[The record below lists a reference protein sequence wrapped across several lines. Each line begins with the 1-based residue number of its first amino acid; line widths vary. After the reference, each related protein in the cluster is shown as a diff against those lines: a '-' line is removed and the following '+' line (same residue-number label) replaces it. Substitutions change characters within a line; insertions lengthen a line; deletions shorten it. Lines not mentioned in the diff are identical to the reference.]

1 MNTSEFDVQDL
12 RAYDADP
19 LLGQRLAAL
28 RSQLHMDVNALA
40 AASDVPADMI
50 MAYESGAALP
60 DPAAADDLA
69 EALDVSVEQLMAG
82 WRTPEEAEEP
92 MVGPIAGRIQVLR
105 ASRALSRED
114 LAQLC
119 NVTLDQVDDWE
130 SGRWIPSREQV
141 ARICR
146 VFGITRDR
154 LMMNNALQ
162 LSQQLQQT
170 LPRRERKPARPERPD
185 FDETPEDEAAP
196 AEAEE
201 AEVTEEAPVA
211 EARPSRPARRSRKE
225 TAEKN
230 APSADEASPEAEGSE
245 SSETPAAEKPEPQKP
260 AKRTRR
266 PRTKRPESSEP
277 AAQTLPWEESAS
289 SDAKASEDQAT
300 ADSPESTAPAEE
312 TKPRTTRTRRPSGAK
327 AAKAKAASASEDA
340 AEAPGAEAPAV
351 SKPEAPAPAAA
362 ETSAPDAALG
372 ERIKTLRK
380 QRKMTQKDL
389 AAAAGTSTGSISKW
403 EAGAQPRAYMLP
415 RLAKALGVS
424 VAELRG

>member
-1 MNTSEFDVQDL
+1 MNTSDFEVQDL

-50 MAYESGAALP
+50 VAYESGAALP

-92 MVGPIAGRIQVLR
+92 MVGPIADRIRVLR

-170 LPRRERKPARPERPD
+170 LPRRERKPARPERPNL
-185 FDETPEDEAAP
+185 EEAPEDEAAP

-201 AEVTEEAPVA
+201 VEAIETEPEA
-211 EARPSRPARRSRKE
+211 EARPSRPARRPRKE
-225 TAEKN
+225 AAVEKN
-230 APSADEASPEAEGSE
+230 QPSHDEAAAEPEAPSESPS
-245 SSETPAAEKPEPQKP
+245 AEKPEPSKP
-260 AKRTRR
+260 TKRTRR
-266 PRTKRPESSEP
+266 PRTQRAETQEP
-277 AAQTLPWEESAS
+277 AAQTLPWDESAQ
-289 SDAKASEDQAT
+289 AASEPSDGQA
-300 ADSPESTAPAEE
+300 AMDLDEGAAPADK
-312 TKPRTTRTRRPSGAK
+312 TKPRKTRARRPSSAK
-327 AAKAKAASASEDA
+327 AAKPKAAGKAEDA
-340 AEAPGAEAPAV
+340 AEPATQEAPA
-351 SKPEAPAPAAA
+351 SDGAPEA
-362 ETSAPDAALG
+362 DAATNAADLG
-372 ERIKTLRK
+372 ERIKSLRK

>member
-1 MNTSEFDVQDL
+1 
-12 RAYDADP
+12 
-19 LLGQRLAAL
+19 
-28 RSQLHMDVNALA
+28 
-40 AASDVPADMI
+40 
-50 MAYESGAALP
+50 
-60 DPAAADDLA
+60 
-69 EALDVSVEQLMAG
+69 
-82 WRTPEEAEEP
+82 
-92 MVGPIAGRIQVLR
+92 MVGPIAGRIRVLR

-185 FDETPEDEAAP
+185 LEEAAEDEAAP

-201 AEVTEEAPVA
+201 AEVVEAEPEA
-211 EARPSRPARRSRKE
+211 EARPSRPGRRPRKDAA
-225 TAEKN
+225 AEKN
-230 APSADEASPEAEGSE
+230 QPSHGEAAAEPEAPSEP
-245 SSETPAAEKPEPQKP
+245 PAAEKPEPSKP

-266 PRTKRPESSEP
+266 SRTKRAETQEP
-277 AAQTLPWEESAS
+277 AAQTLPWDESAQ
-289 SDAKASEDQAT
+289 AASEPNEGQT
-300 ADSPESTAPAEE
+300 AMNLDESAAQAEE
-312 TKPRTTRTRRPSGAK
+312 TKPRKTHTRRPSSAK
-327 AAKAKAASASEDA
+327 AAKPKAANKAEDA
-340 AEAPGAEAPAV
+340 AAPAAQEAPA
-351 SKPEAPAPAAA
+351 SGGAPEADATTNA
-362 ETSAPDAALG
+362 AALG

-403 EAGAQPRAYMLP
+403 EAGAQPRAYILP

>member
-1 MNTSEFDVQDL
+1 MNTSDFEVQDL

-50 MAYESGAALP
+50 TAYESGAALP

-92 MVGPIAGRIQVLR
+92 MVGPIAGRIRVLR

-170 LPRRERKPARPERPD
+170 LPRRERKPARPERPGL
-185 FDETPEDEAAP
+185 EEAPEDEAAP
-196 AEAEE
+196 AEVEEVEVIE
-201 AEVTEEAPVA
+201 AEPEA
-211 EARPSRPARRSRKE
+211 EARPSRPARRPRKDA
-225 TAEKN
+225 TAEKDQPSHDEAAAEPE
-230 APSADEASPEAEGSE
+230 APSEP
-245 SSETPAAEKPEPQKP
+245 PAAEKPEPSKP

-266 PRTKRPESSEP
+266 PRTQRAEAQEP
-277 AAQTLPWEESAS
+277 AAQTLPWDESAQAVS
-289 SDAKASEDQAT
+289 EPSDGQA
-300 ADSPESTAPAEE
+300 AMNLNEGAAPADKA
-312 TKPRTTRTRRPSGAK
+312 KPRKTRARRPSSAK
-327 AAKAKAASASEDA
+327 AAKPKAADKAEDA
-340 AEAPGAEAPAV
+340 AEPASQEAPA
-351 SKPEAPAPAAA
+351 SDGAPEAGAA
-362 ETSAPDAALG
+362 TNAADLG
-372 ERIKTLRK
+372 ERIKSLRK

>member
-1 MNTSEFDVQDL
+1 MNTSDFEVQDL

-50 MAYESGAALP
+50 VAYESGAALP

-92 MVGPIAGRIQVLR
+92 MVGPIAGRIRVLR

-170 LPRRERKPARPERPD
+170 LPRRERKPARPERPNL
-185 FDETPEDEAAP
+185 EEAPEDEAAP

-201 AEVTEEAPVA
+201 VEAIETEPEA
-211 EARPSRPARRSRKE
+211 EARPSRPARRPRKD
-225 TAEKN
+225 A
-230 APSADEASPEAEGSE
+230 
-245 SSETPAAEKPEPQKP
+245 AAEKPEPSHDEAAAEPEAPSESPSAEKPEPSKP

-266 PRTKRPESSEP
+266 PRTQRAETQEP
-277 AAQTLPWEESAS
+277 AAQTLPWDESAQ
-289 SDAKASEDQAT
+289 AASEPSDGQA
-300 ADSPESTAPAEE
+300 AMDLDEGAAPADK
-312 TKPRTTRTRRPSGAK
+312 TKPRKTRARRPSSAK
-327 AAKAKAASASEDA
+327 AAKPKTANKAEGA
-340 AEAPGAEAPAV
+340 AAPAAQEAPA
-351 SKPEAPAPAAA
+351 SDGAPEA
-362 ETSAPDAALG
+362 DAATNAADLG
-372 ERIKTLRK
+372 ERIKSLRK

>member
-1 MNTSEFDVQDL
+1 MNTSDFEVQDL

-50 MAYESGAALP
+50 VAYESGAALP

-92 MVGPIAGRIQVLR
+92 MVGPIAGRIRVLR

-185 FDETPEDEAAP
+185 LEEAAEDEAAP

-201 AEVTEEAPVA
+201 AEVVEAEPEA
-211 EARPSRPARRSRKE
+211 EARPSRPGRRPRKDAA
-225 TAEKN
+225 AEKN
-230 APSADEASPEAEGSE
+230 QPSHGEAAAEPEAPSEP
-245 SSETPAAEKPEPQKP
+245 PAAEKPEPSKP

-266 PRTKRPESSEP
+266 SRTKRAETQEP
-277 AAQTLPWEESAS
+277 AAQTLPWDESAQ
-289 SDAKASEDQAT
+289 AASEPNEGQTTMNLD
-300 ADSPESTAPAEE
+300 ESAAQAEE
-312 TKPRTTRTRRPSGAK
+312 TKPRKTHTRRPSSAK
-327 AAKAKAASASEDA
+327 AAKPKAANKAEDA
-340 AEAPGAEAPAV
+340 AAPAAQEAPA
-351 SKPEAPAPAAA
+351 SGGAPEADATTNA
-362 ETSAPDAALG
+362 AALG

-403 EAGAQPRAYMLP
+403 EAGAQPRAYILP

>member
-1 MNTSEFDVQDL
+1 MNTSDFEVQDL

-50 MAYESGAALP
+50 VAYESGAALP

-92 MVGPIAGRIQVLR
+92 MVGPIAGRIRVLR

-170 LPRRERKPARPERPD
+170 LPRRERKPARPERPNL
-185 FDETPEDEAAP
+185 EEAPEDEAAP

-201 AEVTEEAPVA
+201 VEAIETEPEA
-211 EARPSRPARRSRKE
+211 EARPSRPASRPRKD
-225 TAEKN
+225 A
-230 APSADEASPEAEGSE
+230 
-245 SSETPAAEKPEPQKP
+245 AAEKPEPSHDEAAAEPEAPSESPSAEKPEPSKP

-266 PRTKRPESSEP
+266 PRTQRAETQEP
-277 AAQTLPWEESAS
+277 AAQTLPWDESAQ
-289 SDAKASEDQAT
+289 AASEPSDGQA
-300 ADSPESTAPAEE
+300 AMDLDEGAAPADK
-312 TKPRTTRTRRPSGAK
+312 TKPRKTRARRPSSAK
-327 AAKAKAASASEDA
+327 AAKPKAAGKAEDA
-340 AEAPGAEAPAV
+340 AEHATQEAPA
-351 SKPEAPAPAAA
+351 SDGAPEA
-362 ETSAPDAALG
+362 DAATNAADLG
-372 ERIKTLRK
+372 ERIKSLRK

>member
-1 MNTSEFDVQDL
+1 MNTSDFEVQDL

-50 MAYESGAALP
+50 VAYESGAALP

-92 MVGPIAGRIQVLR
+92 MVGPIAGRIRVLR

-185 FDETPEDEAAP
+185 LEEAAEDEAAP

-201 AEVTEEAPVA
+201 AEVVEA
-211 EARPSRPARRSRKE
+211 E
-225 TAEKN
+225 
-230 APSADEASPEAEGSE
+230 PEAEAPSE
-245 SSETPAAEKPEPQKP
+245 PPAAEKPEPSKP

-266 PRTKRPESSEP
+266 SRTKRAETQEP
-277 AAQTLPWEESAS
+277 AAQTLPWDESAQ
-289 SDAKASEDQAT
+289 AASEPNEGQT
-300 ADSPESTAPAEE
+300 AMNLDESAAQAEE
-312 TKPRTTRTRRPSGAK
+312 TKPRKTHTRRPSSAK
-327 AAKAKAASASEDA
+327 AAKPKAANKAEDA
-340 AEAPGAEAPAV
+340 AAPAAQEAPA
-351 SKPEAPAPAAA
+351 SGGAPEADATTNA
-362 ETSAPDAALG
+362 AALG

-403 EAGAQPRAYMLP
+403 EAGAQPRAYILP

>member
-1 MNTSEFDVQDL
+1 MNTSDFEVQDL

-50 MAYESGAALP
+50 VAYESGAALP

-92 MVGPIAGRIQVLR
+92 MVGPIAGRIRVLR

-170 LPRRERKPARPERPD
+170 LPRRERKPARPERPNL
-185 FDETPEDEAAP
+185 EEAPEDEAAP

-201 AEVTEEAPVA
+201 VEAIETEPEA
-211 EARPSRPARRSRKE
+211 EARPSRPARRPRKD
-225 TAEKN
+225 A
-230 APSADEASPEAEGSE
+230 
-245 SSETPAAEKPEPQKP
+245 AAEKPEPSKP

-266 PRTKRPESSEP
+266 PRTQRAETQEP
-277 AAQTLPWEESAS
+277 AAQTLPWDESAQ
-289 SDAKASEDQAT
+289 AASEPSDGQA
-300 ADSPESTAPAEE
+300 AMDLDEGAAPADK
-312 TKPRTTRTRRPSGAK
+312 TKPRKTRARRPSSAK
-327 AAKAKAASASEDA
+327 AAKPKAAGKAEDA
-340 AEAPGAEAPAV
+340 AEPATQEAPA
-351 SKPEAPAPAAA
+351 SDGAPEA
-362 ETSAPDAALG
+362 DAATNAADLG
-372 ERIKTLRK
+372 ERIKSLRK

>member
-1 MNTSEFDVQDL
+1 MNTSDFEVQDL

-50 MAYESGAALP
+50 VAYESGAALP

-69 EALDVSVEQLMAG
+69 EALDVSVEQFMAG

-92 MVGPIAGRIQVLR
+92 MVGPIAGRIRVLR

-185 FDETPEDEAAP
+185 LEEAAEDEAAP

-201 AEVTEEAPVA
+201 AEVVEAEPEA
-211 EARPSRPARRSRKE
+211 EARPSRPGRRPRKDAA
-225 TAEKN
+225 AEKN
-230 APSADEASPEAEGSE
+230 QPSHGEAAAEPEAPSEPP
-245 SSETPAAEKPEPQKP
+245 TAEKPEPSKP

-266 PRTKRPESSEP
+266 SRTKRAETQEP
-277 AAQTLPWEESAS
+277 AAQTLPWDESAQ
-289 SDAKASEDQAT
+289 AASEPNEGQT
-300 ADSPESTAPAEE
+300 AMNLDESAAQAEE
-312 TKPRTTRTRRPSGAK
+312 TKPRKTHTRRPSSAK
-327 AAKAKAASASEDA
+327 AAKPKAANKAEDA
-340 AEAPGAEAPAV
+340 AAPAAQEAPA
-351 SKPEAPAPAAA
+351 SGGAPEADATTNA
-362 ETSAPDAALG
+362 AALG

-403 EAGAQPRAYMLP
+403 EAGAQPRAYILP

>member
-1 MNTSEFDVQDL
+1 MNTSDFEVQDL

-92 MVGPIAGRIQVLR
+92 MVGPIAGRIRVLR

-185 FDETPEDEAAP
+185 LEETPEDEAAP

-201 AEVTEEAPVA
+201 AEATEVEPEA
-211 EARPSRPARRSRKE
+211 EARPSRPGRRPRKDAA
-225 TAEKN
+225 AEKN
-230 APSADEASPEAEGSE
+230 QPSHGEAAAEPEAPSEP
-245 SSETPAAEKPEPQKP
+245 PAAEKPEPSKP

-266 PRTKRPESSEP
+266 SRTKRAETQEP
-277 AAQTLPWEESAS
+277 AAQTLPWDESAQ
-289 SDAKASEDQAT
+289 AASEPNEGQT
-300 ADSPESTAPAEE
+300 AMNLDESAAQAEE
-312 TKPRTTRTRRPSGAK
+312 TKPRKTHTRRPSSAK
-327 AAKAKAASASEDA
+327 AAKPKAANKAEDA
-340 AEAPGAEAPAV
+340 AAPAAQEAPA
-351 SKPEAPAPAAA
+351 SGGAPKADATTNA
-362 ETSAPDAALG
+362 AALG

-403 EAGAQPRAYMLP
+403 EAGAQPRAYILP

>member
-1 MNTSEFDVQDL
+1 MNTSDFEVQDL

-50 MAYESGAALP
+50 VAYESGAALP

-69 EALDVSVEQLMAG
+69 EALDASVEQLMAG

-92 MVGPIAGRIQVLR
+92 MVGPIAGRIRVLR

-170 LPRRERKPARPERPD
+170 LPRRERKPARPERPNL
-185 FDETPEDEAAP
+185 EEAPEDEAAP

-201 AEVTEEAPVA
+201 VEAIETEPEA
-211 EARPSRPARRSRKE
+211 EARPSRPARRPRKD
-225 TAEKN
+225 A
-230 APSADEASPEAEGSE
+230 
-245 SSETPAAEKPEPQKP
+245 AAEKPEPSKP

-266 PRTKRPESSEP
+266 PRTQRAETQEP
-277 AAQTLPWEESAS
+277 AAQTLPWDESAQ
-289 SDAKASEDQAT
+289 AASEPSDGQA
-300 ADSPESTAPAEE
+300 AMDLDEGAAPADK
-312 TKPRTTRTRRPSGAK
+312 TKPRKTRARRPSSAK
-327 AAKAKAASASEDA
+327 AAKPKAAGKAEDA
-340 AEAPGAEAPAV
+340 AEPATQEAPA
-351 SKPEAPAPAAA
+351 SDGAPEA
-362 ETSAPDAALG
+362 DAATNAADLG
-372 ERIKTLRK
+372 ERIKSLRK